1 MGGLKGYRAGHLVAE
16 KGFFK
21 GTVSCDLI
29 SQELRQNFDFDV
41 HCENSTTHLVD
52 MSLMGATSSFCSFIF
67 GWSLK
72 TISTSEAAPDPPAPE
87 ASASES
93 VIGIGFSF
101 FFFFGGGA

>member
-1 MGGLKGYRAGHLVAE
+1 
-16 KGFFK
+16 
-21 GTVSCDLI
+21 
-29 SQELRQNFDFDV
+29 
-41 HCENSTTHLVD
+41 
-52 MSLMGATSSFCSFIF
+52 MGATSSLCSFIL

-101 FFFFGGGA
+101 FFFFGGGACMQGYNVTFTSTCIVIN